1 MGSTTIDSSTNT
13 YTYTRKKQTTPHTTP
28 RQSPRPV
35 THRFPCMGST
45 MTAPSALRAGAAEK
59 LGPEALAT
67 RHIT

>member
-1 MGSTTIDSSTNT
+1 
-13 YTYTRKKQTTPHTTP
+13 
-28 RQSPRPV
+28 
-35 THRFPCMGST
+35 MGST